1 MRVEAEHTCA
11 AAPAAVWRSL
21 ADPAL
26 HERTLPAAVRDR
38 CVHETGEIS
47 GTVEAMGFRETMLVR
62 LEAERPGE
70 RLVAR
75 RVDGARAGVT
85 VFELIPAGDGTVV
98 RAYADLDLP
107 FLVRALAAEPLRRGL
122 AEQLENL
129 DRESA
134 RGG

>member
-1 MRVEAEHTCA
+1 VRVEAEHTCA
-11 AAPAAVWRSL
+11 AAPAAVWRCL

-38 CVHETGEIS
+38 QVHETGEIS
-47 GTVEAMGFRETMLVR
+47 GTVEAMGFREEMRVR

-75 RVDGARAGVT
+75 RVDGARDGVT
-85 VFELIPAGDGTVV
+85 VFELAPSGTGTVV
-98 RAYADLDLP
+98 RASADLDVP

-122 AEQLENL
+122 VEQLANL
-129 DRESA
+129 DRQTGA
-134 RGG
+134 